1 MRWKSVPEYTLG
13 NVEYKSRIISIILVT
28 NIYVML
34 TMDLIC
40 CLSSVFQDGYRY
52 SRCHSELC
60 LVVMGC
66 LEECDPYSGP
76 VPGREPTGKVV
87 LTSAMGKTAQL
98 QILHGGNR

>member
-1 MRWKSVPEYTLG
+1 MQKSDKTLLKATGWIFLVWGFATIFLDVLFLMLKNVPADALWVQTLAG
-13 NVEYKSRIISIILVT
+13 NLDMMAIS
-28 NIYVML
+28 
-34 TMDLIC
+34 
-40 CLSSVFQDGYRY
+40 
-52 SRCHSELC
+52 
-60 LVVMGC
+60 VVMGC